1 MIKLKGKKKKK
12 PGIMLKINRILL
24 PRTTSCDGHEV
35 DGHEGDH
42 VHDVSVQEQVQPSSF
57 VEIRC

>member
-1 MIKLKGKKKKK
+1 
-12 PGIMLKINRILL
+12 MLKINRILL

-57 VEIRC
+57 VEIRCWK